1 MSRHI
6 QAVNQP
12 DRVSWNSASDVNSA
26 TNPQA
31 YQFQVPL
38 NTPALEVEEIQ
49 LLRATIPQVNNAI
62 PAYQGVFWFYEL
74 PTPTTAPDKQYLYN
88 IRLAPIGYSV
98 PPQYNNVY
106 TTSCT
111 NLLGG
116 GTELVQLLNTAST
129 NLGDMTQ
136 LNPRW
141 GANKITWTLQTS
153 GPFNGNITFQG
164 QDNTKYYTPA
174 GFNDPNVLNCYNG
187 VNGVGYRNPVLASA
201 PISGTTL
208 TFFQQPFANGLYL
221 NQRLGYAMS
230 GTCNGRY
237 AAPVSAYQNQAYAN
251 SFNITYPG
259 KVDIPPDSFYNIQG
273 SSIVS
278 VYGTFS
284 GSGGNST
291 EGNRL
296 NLLAVVPLATALG
309 STNYSGVGLKAPL
322 YKVMND
328 IYVIDIELRDDQDQP
343 FYVPDAANVN
353 LEIGFKYKNSNKPRL
368 ELPMAHY

>member
-1 MSRHI
+1 MTRHI

-12 DRVSWNSASDVNSA
+12 DRISWNSASDQNA
-26 TNPQA
+26 TSNPQA

-49 LLRATIPQVNNAI
+49 LLRATVPQVNNAI

-74 PTPTTAPDKQYLYN
+74 PTPTTAPDKQYLFN
-88 IRLAPIGYSV
+88 VRLAPIGYSV

-111 NLLGG
+111 NLTGG
-116 GTELVQLLNTAST
+116 ATELVQLLNAASAP
-129 NLGDMTQ
+129 LGDTAQ

-141 GANKITWTLQTS
+141 GVSKITWALQTS
-153 GPFNGNITFQG
+153 GPFNGSITFQG
-164 QDNTKYYTPA
+164 VDNTKYYTPA
-174 GFNDPNVLNCYNG
+174 GYNDPNVLGCYNG
-187 VNGVGYRNPVLASA
+187 ANGVGYRNPVLASA

-208 TFFQQPFANGLYL
+208 TFFQQPFANGLYM
-221 NQRLGYAMS
+221 NPRVGYALS

-237 AAPVSAYQNQAYAN
+237 AAPTSAYQNQLYAN
-251 SFNITYPG
+251 SFNITFPG
-259 KVDIPPDSFYNIQG
+259 GTVVPPDSFYNITG
-273 SSIVS
+273 TSIVS
-278 VYGTFS
+278 IYGTFS

-296 NLLAVVPLATALG
+296 NLLGVVPLNNATG
-309 STNYSGVGLKAPL
+309 YTNYPGVGLKAPL

-328 IYVIDIELRDDQDQP
+328 IYVIDVELRDDQDQP
-343 FYVPDAANVN
+343 FYVPDALNIN
-353 LEIGFKYKNSNKPRL
+353 FEIGFKYKNSNKPRD
-368 ELPMAHY
+368 EIRMNHY

>member
-12 DRVSWNSASDVNSA
+12 DRISWNSASDVNGP

-49 LLRATIPQVNNAI
+49 LLRASIPQVNNAI
-62 PAYQGVFWFYEL
+62 PAYQGVFWFYEF
-74 PTPTTAPDKQYLYN
+74 PTPTTTPDKQYLFN
-88 IRLAPIGYSV
+88 VRLAPIGYSV

-106 TTSCT
+106 TTSMT
-111 NLLGG
+111 NLTGG
-116 GTELVQLLNTAST
+116 ATELVQLLNTASAP
-129 NLGDMTQ
+129 LGDTIQ

-141 GANKITWTLQTS
+141 GVSKITWTLETS
-153 GPFNGNITFQG
+153 GPFTGNITFKG
-164 QDNTKYYTPA
+164 ADPAKYYTPA
-174 GFNDPNVLNCYNG
+174 GYNDPNVLNCYNG

-208 TFFQQPFANGLYL
+208 TFFPQPYANGLYM
-221 NQRLGYAMS
+221 NQRIGYCLS

-237 AAPVSAYQNQAYAN
+237 AAGTSAYQNQAYAN

-259 KVDIPPDSFYNIQG
+259 QVDIPPDSFYNLEG
-273 SSIVS
+273 TSVVS

-284 GSGGNST
+284 GNGGNST

-296 NLLAVVPLATALG
+296 NLLAVVPINQALG
-309 STNYSGVGLKAPL
+309 YTNYAGVGLKAPL

-328 IYVIDIELRDDQDQP
+328 IYVIDIELRDDEDQP
-343 FYVPDAANVN
+343 FYVPDGININ
-353 LEIGFKYKNSNKPRL
+353 IEIGFKYKNSNKPRD
-368 ELPMAHY
+368 EIRMAHY